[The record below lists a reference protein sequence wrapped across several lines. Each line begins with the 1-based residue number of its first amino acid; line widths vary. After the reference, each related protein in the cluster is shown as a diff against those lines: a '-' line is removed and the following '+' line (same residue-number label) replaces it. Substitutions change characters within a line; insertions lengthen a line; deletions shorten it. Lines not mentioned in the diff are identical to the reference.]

1 MATMM
6 GLHCHDAVAPTQT
19 DLDLSS
25 DEIVERRKL
34 FRSLYI
40 RERCYATARGTLRR
54 LPRYLPD
61 TKSGSS
67 SRAMSQ
73 DSSSATLTAGRGGSP
88 TVSTGYEETN
98 EPLFSIAMIQD
109 ELHAT
114 MFPGNPPEK
123 RMLEQKLALTSIRQK
138 LITFAKTHRLPSL
151 TRPETFQD
159 LSIHLAYLGT
169 RIRAYELDLADADEH
184 NVLDDARL
192 SCLLVMSACSDEKG
206 LGTATAN
213 KLDRL
218 LHRMAL
224 RNWRTEDAPFPLRS
238 PRESSESAGGLP
250 TEGEGGLNSSKAPNK
265 RFWPFGADSL
275 ASPSTQVLRGQR
287 VLELLPTS
295 AIFILA
301 RNILGIHTNVASSQ
315 QPSAPSGSDPIVNK
329 SRRDELFGNANEDL
343 AILREF
349 SCSLESSLGVS
360 SEAQNSYSTKV
371 LRVVHTLVN
380 FIRETSGLQ
389 VQQPSSP
396 SEMRQDILEFSTHAD
411 IAQDGGISSSTAG
424 STAETFM
431 NLGTTW
437 ESPQGSNSLSFPF
450 SPSFDLSGMNIS
462 TVTDSLF
469 DFDFSQHFDSV
480 GGFMS
485 PADHLPEPEAL
496 RSVTEQEKRKKRL
509 RLDCSQELEGPGDIM
524 MSAWPPRNRATMARG
539 SV

>member
-6 GLHCHDAVAPTQT
+6 GLHCHDAIAPAQM
-19 DLDLSS
+19 DLDLSL
-25 DEIVERRKL
+25 DEIAERRKL

-88 TVSTGYEETN
+88 SVSPGYDETN

-109 ELHAT
+109 ELHAA
-114 MFPGNPPEK
+114 MFPGNPPET
-123 RMLEQKLALTSIRQK
+123 RMLEQEIALTSIRQK

-206 LGTATAN
+206 LDSAAAN
-213 KLDRL
+213 KLDKL

-238 PRESSESAGGLP
+238 PRESSESAEGLR
-250 TEGEGGLNSSKAPNK
+250 TQGEGSLNSSKAPNK

-275 ASPSTQVLRGQR
+275 ASANTQVLRGQR
-287 VLELLPTS
+287 IIELMPTS

-301 RNILGIHTNVASSQ
+301 RNILGIQANVASSQ
-315 QPSAPSGSDPIVNK
+315 QMSAPSGSGPIAQ
-329 SRRDELFGNANEDL
+329 SHRDEFLGNGNEDL
-343 AILREF
+343 TILREF
-349 SCSLESSLGVS
+349 SRSLESSLGVS
-360 SEAQNSYSTKV
+360 SEAQNSYSSKL
-371 LRVVHTLVN
+371 LRVVQTLVN
-380 FIRETSGLQ
+380 FIHETSGHQ

-396 SEMRQDILEFSTHAD
+396 SDMRQDILEFSAHAD
-411 IAQDGGISSSTAG
+411 ISQDGGLNSSTTGGA
-424 STAETFM
+424 AEAFM

-437 ESPQGSNSLSFPF
+437 ESPQGSNTFSFPF
-450 SPSFDLSGMNIS
+450 SPSFDLSSMNIS

-485 PADHLPEPEAL
+485 PAEHLPEPDSL
-496 RSVTEQEKRKKRL
+496 RSVAEQEKRKKRL
-509 RLDCSQELEGPGDIM
+509 RLDCSQELDGPGDIII
-524 MSAWPPRNRATMARG
+524 SSWPPRNRATMARG

>member
-6 GLHCHDAVAPTQT
+6 GLHCHDAIAPAQM
-19 DLDLSS
+19 DLDLSL
-25 DEIVERRKL
+25 DEIAERRKL

-88 TVSTGYEETN
+88 SVSPGYDETN

-109 ELHAT
+109 ELHAAL
-114 MFPGNPPEK
+114 FPGNPPET
-123 RMLEQKLALTSIRQK
+123 RMLEQEIALTSIRQK

-206 LGTATAN
+206 LDSAAAN
-213 KLDRL
+213 KLDKL

-238 PRESSESAGGLP
+238 PRESSESAEGLR
-250 TEGEGGLNSSKAPNK
+250 TQGEGSLNSSKAPNK

-275 ASPSTQVLRGQR
+275 ASANTQVLRGQR
-287 VLELLPTS
+287 IIELMPTS

-301 RNILGIHTNVASSQ
+301 RNILGIQANVASSQ
-315 QPSAPSGSDPIVNK
+315 QMSAPSGSGPIAQ
-329 SRRDELFGNANEDL
+329 SHRDEFLGNGNEDL
-343 AILREF
+343 TILREF
-349 SCSLESSLGVS
+349 SRSLESSLGVS
-360 SEAQNSYSTKV
+360 SEAQNNYSSKL
-371 LRVVHTLVN
+371 LRVVQTLVN
-380 FIRETSGLQ
+380 FIHETSGHQ

-396 SEMRQDILEFSTHAD
+396 SDMRQDILEFSAHAD
-411 IAQDGGISSSTAG
+411 ISQDGGLNSSTTGGA
-424 STAETFM
+424 AEAFM

-437 ESPQGSNSLSFPF
+437 ESPQGSNTFSFPF
-450 SPSFDLSGMNIS
+450 SPSFDLSSMNIS

-485 PADHLPEPEAL
+485 PAEHLPEPDSL
-496 RSVTEQEKRKKRL
+496 RSVAEQEKRKKRL
-509 RLDCSQELEGPGDIM
+509 RLDCSQELDGPGDIII
-524 MSAWPPRNRATMARG
+524 SSWPPRNRATMARG

>member
-1 MATMM
+1 MM
-6 GLHCHDAVAPTQT
+6 GLHCHDAIAPAQM
-19 DLDLSS
+19 DLDLSL

-73 DSSSATLTAGRGGSP
+73 DSSSVTLTAGRGGSP
-88 TVSTGYEETN
+88 SVSTGYEETN

-109 ELHAT
+109 ELHAA
-114 MFPGNPPEK
+114 MFPGNPPET

-192 SCLLVMSACSDEKG
+192 SCLLVMSACSDGKG
-206 LGTATAN
+206 PETESAN

-224 RNWRTEDAPFPLRS
+224 RNWRTDDTTFPLRS
-238 PRESSESAGGLP
+238 PRESSESSGGLP
-250 TEGEGGLNSSKAPNK
+250 TEGEGSLNGSKAPNK

-275 ASPSTQVLRGQR
+275 ASPNTQVLRGHR
-287 VLELLPTS
+287 VLELMPSS

-301 RNILGIHTNVASSQ
+301 RNILGIQTNVASSQ
-315 QPSAPSGSDPIVNK
+315 QISVPSGSNPMTTK
-329 SRRDELFGNANEDL
+329 SHRDELFGNTNEDL

-349 SCSLESSLGVS
+349 SRSLESSLGVS
-360 SEAQNSYSTKV
+360 SEAQNSYSSKL
-371 LRVVHTLVN
+371 LRVVQTLVN
-380 FIRETSGLQ
+380 FIRETSGLP

-396 SEMRQDILEFSTHAD
+396 SEMRQDMLEFSTHAD
-411 IAQDGGISSSTAG
+411 IAQDGGLSSSTAG
-424 STAETFM
+424 SAAETFM

-485 PADHLPEPEAL
+485 PAEHLPEPESL

-524 MSAWPPRNRATMARG
+524 MATWPPRNRATMARG